1 MKIHF
6 LSLLVASI
14 VAGCSSSGVRGVIPL
29 GTARASADFADYDI
43 RRVGVL
49 PPEGL
54 VFEAGLVEPLRD
66 ALTAAFTA
74 ETSFELVPLG
84 LIEME
89 SIERVDPAR
98 TGSIHPTAVLEL
110 ARRAGLD
117 ALLAARVVDLRPY
130 EPVRLGLDVDLIA
143 VETGLVIWSG
153 HVRVDTGDSRALAA
167 IESWQAA
174 MRSGGESEH
183 AVDLLSPRR
192 LVEFAAAQVA
202 MLL

>member
-1 MKIHF
+1 MKIPI
-6 LSLLVASI
+6 LLVLVASV
-14 VAGCSSSGVRGVIPL
+14 VAGCNGPAIRGVIPL

-49 PPEGL
+49 PPEGE
-54 VFEAGLVEPLRD
+54 VFDAGLVEPLRD

-84 LIEME
+84 IIEME
-89 SIERVDPAR
+89 SIEGLAPAR
-98 TGSIHPTAVLEL
+98 TGNIQPKAVLEI

-117 ALLAARVVDLRPY
+117 AILAARVVDLRPY

-143 VETGLVIWSG
+143 VETGLVIWSS

-192 LVEFAAAQVA
+192 LAEFAAAQAA